1 MITVLFFAKQ
11 QEQLGLE
18 KLERSESMLTVAE
31 LKQKL
36 IADYPEVS
44 LDHTM
49 TAINEEYAEED
60 QVINERD
67 VVAFIPPVS
76 GG

>member
-18 KLERSESMLTVAE
+18 KVERSESKLPVSE

-36 IADYPEVS
+36 IEDYPELS
-44 LDHTM
+44 LAHTM

-60 QVINERD
+60 QIINDRD

>member
-11 QEQLGLE
+11 QEQLGLD
-18 KLERSESMLTVAE
+18 KLERAESQLAVAE

-36 IADYPEVS
+36 IEDYPELS

-49 TAINEEYAEED
+49 TAINEEYADED
-60 QVINERD
+60 QVIND
-67 VVAFIPPVS
+67 QDIVAFIPPVS

>member
-11 QEQLGLE
+11 QEQIGLD
-18 KLERSESMLTVAE
+18 KIERAESQLAVAE

-36 IADYPEVS
+36 IEDYPQLT

-49 TAINEEYAEED
+49 IAINEEYADED
-60 QVINERD
+60 QVVNDQD

>member
-11 QEQLGLE
+11 QEQLGVE
-18 KLERSESMLTVAE
+18 KLERSESELSVSE

-36 IADYPEVS
+36 IADYPT
-44 LDHTM
+44 LTLAHTM

-60 QVINERD
+60 QMINDRD
-67 VVAFIPPVS
+67 IVAFIPPVS